1 MLDEFNK
8 AIKVWISLKCI
19 HCGRLNPLDV
29 TRRIYCMRS
38 VRK

>member
-1 MLDEFNK
+1 MIDEFHE

-29 TRRIYCMRS
+29 TRCIYCR
-38 VRK
+38 RNIRR